1 MFFVN
6 FFFRGWVYLNM
17 ILLLFIVSVIFNF
30 IGLNVFIYFSLVMF
44 CFILCIFCNMLLV
57 IENFFIGIVWKKF
70 EKFGKRKVGDFMV
83 FLGFILL
90 FKRLVKY
97 CGIIM
102 GYDFFIIDSVMIGCW
117 FLVVLLFLNVIVGWR
132 FVGSFFLGVVCLM
145 KDLNIVVECGKVIFC
160 IKRFVF
166 YILLLIVWIME

>member
-1 MFFVN
+1 
-6 FFFRGWVYLNM
+6 M

-30 IGLNVFIYFSLVMF
+30 IGLNVFIYFSLVLF

-117 FLVVLLFLNVIVGWR
+117 FLVVLLFLNVIVG
-132 FVGSFFLGVVCLM
+132 
-145 KDLNIVVECGKVIFC
+145 
-160 IKRFVF
+160 
-166 YILLLIVWIME
+166 